1 MFVKKNLDYATGVDT
16 SDLTAKKDFI
26 ALKAEVDK
34 RDINKLFDVPTSLK
48 NLERK
53 VDNLDFS
60 KWKTVPIDLK
70 KKKRKRKKRKEK
82 SDVVD
87 TEVVENINFNTVKTK
102 VNDVEKEKSFKSIQQ
117 R

>member
-1 MFVKKNLDYATGVDT
+1 MLVKKNLDYATGVDT

-34 RDINKLFDVPTSLK
+34 RDINKLFNVPTSLK

-60 KWKTVPIDLK
+60 KWKAVLIDLK
-70 KKKRKRKKRKEK
+70 KKRKKEK